1 MALQN
6 TKTYAVFEPAFPYV
20 YMPELDYLKWQG
32 MVSTFYRD
40 KQIHCN
46 FLPRHTCYFDHSC
59 NHVKNF
65 FEMMPQIFK
74 FGDSTS
80 TSIKYTISMDLS
92 KLMIPGHHLGGT
104 SNQCYFGIFSSKEIE
119 QDTWYLGNIIME
131 DHYIVYDA
139 TPAEQGESYV
149 QMGIARSVDKLLWES
164 GAE

>member
-1 MALQN
+1 
-6 TKTYAVFEPAFPYV
+6 
-20 YMPELDYLKWQG
+20 
-32 MVSTFYRD
+32 
-40 KQIHCN
+40 
-46 FLPRHTCYFDHSC
+46 
-59 NHVKNF
+59 VKNF

-80 TSIKYTISMDLS
+80 TSIKYTINMDLS

-139 TPAEQGESYV
+139 TPAE
-149 QMGIARSVDKLLWES
+149 
-164 GAE
+164 